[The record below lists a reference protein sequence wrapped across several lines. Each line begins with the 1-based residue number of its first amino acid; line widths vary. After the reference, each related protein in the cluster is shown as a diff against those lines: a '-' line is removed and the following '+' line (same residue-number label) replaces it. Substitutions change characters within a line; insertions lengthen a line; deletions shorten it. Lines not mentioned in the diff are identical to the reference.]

1 MNKSQ
6 IGLWIS
12 ALVLLVLLYA
22 FMPTRPKTKKGSP
35 TSSTEQPLND
45 QAVLLEAR
53 KGLDSTQQQE
63 LAALE
68 LLKNQASSVSE
79 EVEALK
85 KLSSQWNTWR
95 RFDAGAYYAEKVAEL
110 ANDGDAWSMAGTS
123 YGIAYQSSSDIMY
136 RRFAARKAIAALEKA
151 IQAQPDSVSHQ
162 INEALMY
169 VELSSVDET
178 VPPMTGAQKLLAL
191 DSKYPNN
198 VRVSFSLAQLS
209 MMRSGD
215 YRKAINRLQKLTQIP
230 DIDSSS
236 LLDANFMLVNCYKE
250 LKMLDSA
257 ALHYERCI
265 AYSAFDANLQSQI
278 KRAKQEY
285 LSIKEEK

>member
-1 MNKSQ
+1 
-6 IGLWIS
+6 
-12 ALVLLVLLYA
+12 
-22 FMPTRPKTKKGSP
+22 MPTRPKTKKGSP
-35 TSSTEQPLND
+35 TTSTEQPLND
-45 QAVLLEAR
+45 QAILLEAR
-53 KGLDSTQQQE
+53 KALDTTQQQA

-68 LLKNQASSVSE
+68 LRKNQATTVSE

-85 KLSSQWNTWR
+85 QLSSQWNTWR
-95 RFDAGAYYAEKVAEL
+95 RFDAGAYYAEKVAEI

-151 IQAQPDSVSHQ
+151 IQFQPDSVSHQ

-169 VELSSVDET
+169 VELSSVDES

-198 VRVSFSLAQLS
+198 VRVNFSLAQLS

-215 YRKAINRLQKLTQIP
+215 YRKAINRLQTLVRIP
-230 DIDSSS
+230 AIDSAS
-236 LLDANFMLVNCYKE
+236 LLDANFMLVNCYKSIE
-250 LKMLDSA
+250 MPDSA
-257 ALHYERCI
+257 AFHYERCI
-265 AYSAFDANLQSQI
+265 EYSAFDANLQAQI
-278 KRAKQEY
+278 RRAKQEY
-285 LSIKEEK
+285 LSKK